1 MTASKTIPFRFHPRV
16 FAALGADLVTNDIV
30 AVMELVKNSYD
41 ALARNVHI
49 RFGKDAAGR
58 DYLEIEDDGQGMT
71 RDVIEN
77 VWCVVATPYRK
88 RERIVRAGGRRRR
101 VSGEKGLGRL
111 AAARL
116 GDRLRMWT
124 RAPNGPCWEVT
135 VRWSSLAATEDLSH
149 SVVELTEYTGS
160 FPSSGTRIRIGDLA
174 RTWDLA
180 RLSDLRSSLS
190 RLASP
195 FSQAKDF
202 CLHMPDPELDD
213 ATPVRIEPTPF
224 LLKPKYCIDGNV
236 DAAGNLSARYRFTP
250 IADTAEKRS
259 VGISLGWEQIN
270 KGGDNI
276 GTPSRNGGPQCGP
289 FTFEIRAWDI
299 ATDDLREIAH
309 HYGIVK
315 SGMIRAAIRSHMG
328 ISVYRDDILVLPKSD
343 STRDWMELD
352 LRRVSRL
359 TRLSTNQIV
368 GYVSISA
375 EQNTGIRDTSDRER
389 LAVSSALTNFRK
401 ILLAAVE
408 SLENERES
416 DRPDPNRERPMVDL
430 FVDMSPD
437 DLLSETE
444 SRAAAGQVA
453 AAVLPS
459 VRSFSERSQTAIKS
473 LQGRLV
479 YYSRLA
485 TVGTI
490 AQMLVHEILNRT
502 TAIGR
507 FLISMRSRLRRDTNL
522 KLSKE
527 RDRAQRAV
535 EALERLADTFAP
547 LANRG
552 FRRGRRSSILEVRI
566 RECLEIGGRPL
577 RELEVRCEVP
587 ETSTAVAV
595 DPGELDTVLL
605 NLISNA
611 AYWLRGLKSREKKIV
626 FSIRKKEVTD
636 RIEVEVADSGR
647 GIPQEDLERI
657 FLPGITRKPGG
668 IGMGLTVA
676 SEVVAAYDGRM
687 YTRAMEE
694 GAVFVFDLPTAKE
707 S

>member
-16 FAALGADLVTNDIV
+16 FSALGADLVTNDIV

-49 RFGKDAAGR
+49 RFDKDAAGR

-149 SVVELTEYTGS
+149 SVVELTEYTDS
-160 FPSSGTRIRIGDLA
+160 FPSSGTRIRIDSLT

-190 RLASP
+190 RLVPP

-202 CLHMPDPELDD
+202 CLHMPDPEIDD
-213 ATPVRIEPTPF
+213 ATSIRIEPTEF
-224 LLKPKYCIDGNV
+224 LLKPKYCLDGNV
-236 DAAGNLSARYRFTP
+236 DAEGNLRARYRFTP
-250 IADTAEKRS
+250 IRDMAERRS
-259 VGISLGWEQIN
+259 TDIALVWEQISN
-270 KGGDNI
+270 GGDNTD
-276 GTPSRNGGPQCGP
+276 TPPRNGRPRCGP

-299 ATDDLREIAH
+299 APEDVREIADNF
-309 HYGIVK
+309 GIVK

-328 ISVYRDDILVLPKSD
+328 ISVYRDGILVLPKSEGG
-343 STRDWMELD
+343 RDWLGLD

-389 LAVSSALTNFRK
+389 LAVGPALKDFQK
-401 ILLAAVE
+401 SLLAAVS

-416 DRPDPNRERPMVDL
+416 DRPDPNRERPMADL

-444 SRAAAGQVA
+444 RRAAEGEAA

-459 VRSFSERSQTAIKS
+459 VLRFSERSQNAIKS

-490 AQMLVHEILNRT
+490 AQMLVHEIRNRT
-502 TAIGR
+502 TAIGW
-507 FLISMRSRLRRDTNL
+507 FLDSVRPRLKRDKNTSL
-522 KLSKE
+522 E
-527 RDRAQRAV
+527 TDHDRAQSAV
-535 EALERLADTFAP
+535 KTLERLADTFAP

-552 FRRGRRSSILEVRI
+552 FRRGRRTSMVEARI

-577 RELEVRCEVP
+577 RELGVRCEVP
-587 ETSTAVAV
+587 DTSTAVAV

-605 NLISNA
+605 NLITNA
-611 AYWLRGLKSREKKIV
+611 VYWLRGLKSREKKIV
-626 FSIRKKEVTD
+626 FSIRKKEVTG

-647 GIPQEDLERI
+647 GIQPEDLERI
-657 FLPGITRKPGG
+657 FLPGVTRKPGG

-694 GAVFVFDLPTAKE
+694 GAAFVFDLPMTKE